1 MMLRIL
7 NLILIFVIATIFYW
21 LGLIVFAPLELSVN
35 MMLAFSIIIAVILP
49 QRYGYTFAFFSGLFV
64 DFLGT
69 SLFGSHALAFT
80 LLMVLFYQ
88 VRDKIDFKECIPQ
101 MVITGMLNIL
111 LILIFGLLSKIF
123 TGIFIWQGWKDFI
136 FGSLVLGLIM
146 PLFYNIT
153 AKFLIFDVLKKADE
167 N

>member
-1 MMLRIL
+1 MLRIL
-7 NLILIFVIATIFYW
+7 NLILVFIAATVFYW
-21 LGLIVFAPLELSVN
+21 LGLIIFAPLELSVN

-49 QRYGYTFAFFSGLFV
+49 QRYGYTFAFFSGLFL

-80 LLMVLFYQ
+80 VLMVLFYQ

-111 LILIFGLLSKIF
+111 FIFIFGLLSKIF
-123 TGIFIWQGWKDFI
+123 TGIFVWQGWKDLI
-136 FGSLVLGLIM
+136 FGSIVLGLIM

-153 AKFLIFDVLKKADE
+153 AKFLIFDVLKRADE

>member
-1 MMLRIL
+1 MLRIL
-7 NLILIFVIATIFYW
+7 NLILVFIIATISYW

-35 MMLAFSIIIAVILP
+35 MMLAFSIIVAVILP
-49 QRYGYTFAFFSGLFV
+49 QRYGYTFAFFSGLFL

-80 LLMVLFYQ
+80 LLMVLFYH
-88 VRDKIDFKECIPQ
+88 VRDKIDFKECVPQ
-101 MVITGMLNIL
+101 MIITGMLNVLFIF
-111 LILIFGLLSKIF
+111 IFGVLSKVF
-123 TGIFIWQGWKDFI
+123 TGVFLWQGWKDLI
-136 FGSLVLGLIM
+136 FGSIVLGLIM
-146 PLFYNIT
+146 PLFYNII

>member
-1 MMLRIL
+1 MLRIL
-7 NLILIFVIATIFYW
+7 NLILIFIIATIFYW

-49 QRYGYTFAFFSGLFV
+49 HRYGYTFAFFSGLFL

-80 LLMVLFYQ
+80 VLMVLFYQ

-101 MVITGMLNIL
+101 MVITGMLNVLFIF
-111 LILIFGLLSKIF
+111 IFGLLSKIF
-123 TGIFIWQGWKDFI
+123 TGIFIWQGWKDLI
-136 FGSLVLGLIM
+136 FGSIVLGLIM
-146 PLFYNIT
+146 PIFYNII
-153 AKFLIFDVLKKADE
+153 AKLLIFAPLRRANE

>member
-1 MMLRIL
+1 MYRIL

-49 QRYGYTFAFFSGLFV
+49 HRYGYTFAFFSGLFL

-80 LLMVLFYQ
+80 VLMVLFYQ

-101 MVITGMLNIL
+101 MVITGMLNVLFIF
-111 LILIFGLLSKIF
+111 IFGLLSKVF
-123 TGIFIWQGWKDFI
+123 TGIFIWQGWKDLI
-136 FGSLVLGLIM
+136 FGSIVLGLIM
-146 PLFYNIT
+146 PVFYNIT
-153 AKFLIFDVLKKADE
+153 AKFLIFGPLKRADE

>member
-1 MMLRIL
+1 MLRIL
-7 NLILIFVIATIFYW
+7 NIIFVFIAATIFYW
-21 LGLIVFAPLELSVN
+21 LGLIIFAPLELSVN
-35 MMLAFSIIIAVILP
+35 IMLAFRIIIAVIVP
-49 QRYGYTFAFFSGLFV
+49 QRYGYTFAFFSGLFL

-88 VRDKIDFKECIPQ
+88 VRDKIDFKEAVPQ
-101 MVITGMLNIL
+101 MVITGMLNVLFIF
-111 LILIFGLLSKIF
+111 IFGLLSKVF
-123 TGIFIWQGWKDFI
+123 TGIFVWQGWKDLI
-136 FGSLVLGLIM
+136 FGSIVLGLIM

-153 AKFLIFDVLKKADE
+153 DKFLIFDSLKRADE

>member
-1 MMLRIL
+1 MFRIL
-7 NLILIFVIATIFYW
+7 NLVLIFIVATVFYW

-49 QRYGYTFAFFSGLFV
+49 QRYGYTFAFFSGLFL

-80 LLMVLFYQ
+80 LLMILFYH
-88 VRDKIDFKECIPQ
+88 VRDKIDFKECVPQ

-111 LILIFGLLSKIF
+111 FIFIFGLLSKIF
-123 TGIFIWQGWKDFI
+123 TGIFIWQSWKDLI
-136 FGSLVLGLIM
+136 FGSIVLGLIM

-153 AKFLIFDVLKKADE
+153 SKFLILDVLKKVDE

>member
-1 MMLRIL
+1 MLRFL
-7 NLILIFVIATIFYW
+7 NIIFIFIIATIFYW
-21 LGLIVFAPLELSVN
+21 LGLIIFAPLDLSVN
-35 MMLAFSIIIAVILP
+35 IMFAFSIIIAVLLP
-49 QRYGYTFAFFSGLFV
+49 QRYGYTFAFLSGLFL

-80 LLMVLFYQ
+80 LLMVLFYN

-111 LILIFGLLSKIF
+111 FILVFGLLSKIF
-123 TGIFIWQGWKDFI
+123 TGVFVWQGWKDLI
-136 FGSLVLGLIM
+136 FGSIILGLIM
-146 PLFYNIT
+146 PIFYNIT
-153 AKFLIFDVLKKADE
+153 AKFLVFGVLKNADE

>member
-1 MMLRIL
+1 MFRIL
-7 NLILIFVIATIFYW
+7 NLILIFIVATIFYW

-49 QRYGYTFAFFSGLFV
+49 QRYGYTFAFFSGLFL

-80 LLMVLFYQ
+80 LLMVLFYN

-101 MVITGMLNIL
+101 IVITGMLNVL
-111 LILIFGLLSKIF
+111 FVFIFGLLSKIF
-123 TGIFIWQGWKDFI
+123 TGIFIWQGWKDLI
-136 FGSLVLGLIM
+136 FGSIVLGLIM
-146 PLFYNIT
+146 PIFYNIT
-153 AKFLIFDVLKKADE
+153 ARFLIFDALKRADE

>member
-1 MMLRIL
+1 MYRIL

-49 QRYGYTFAFFSGLFV
+49 QRYGYTFAFFSGLFL

-80 LLMVLFYQ
+80 VLMVLFYQ
-88 VRDKIDFKECIPQ
+88 VRDKIDFKESIPQ
-101 MVITGMLNIL
+101 MIITGMLNVLFIF
-111 LILIFGLLSKIF
+111 IFGFLSKVF
-123 TGIFIWQGWKDFI
+123 TGIFVWQGWRDLI
-136 FGSLVLGLIM
+136 FGSVVLGLIM
-146 PLFYNIT
+146 PIFYNVT
-153 AKFLIFDVLKKADE
+153 VKFLIFDALKKANE

>member
-1 MMLRIL
+1 MFRIL
-7 NLILIFVIATIFYW
+7 NLIFIFIIATIFYW

-49 QRYGYTFAFFSGLFV
+49 QRYGYTFAFFSGLFL

-80 LLMVLFYQ
+80 LLMVLFYN

-101 MVITGMLNIL
+101 MVITGMLNVLFIF
-111 LILIFGLLSKIF
+111 IFGLLSKIF
-123 TGIFIWQGWKDFI
+123 TGIFIWQGWKDLI
-136 FGSLVLGLIM
+136 FGSIVLGLIM

-153 AKFLIFDVLKKADE
+153 AKFLIFEALKKVDE

>member
-1 MMLRIL
+1 MLRIL
-7 NLILIFVIATIFYW
+7 NLVLIFIITTIFYW
-21 LGLIVFAPLELSVN
+21 LGLIVFTPLELSIN
-35 MMLAFSIIIAVILP
+35 IMLAFSIIIAVILP
-49 QRYGYTFAFFSGLFV
+49 QRYGYTFAFFSGLFL

-80 LLMVLFYQ
+80 LLMILFYQ

-101 MVITGMLNIL
+101 MVITGMLNVLFIF
-111 LILIFGLLSKIF
+111 IFGLLSKVF
-123 TGIFIWQGWKDFI
+123 TGVFVWQGWKDLL
-136 FGSLVLGLIM
+136 FGSIVLGLVM

-153 AKFLIFDVLKKADE
+153 AKFLIFDALKKVDE

>member
-1 MMLRIL
+1 MLRIL
-7 NLILIFVIATIFYW
+7 NLILIFIVATVFYW
-21 LGLIVFAPLELSVN
+21 FGLIFFAPLELSIN

-49 QRYGYTFAFFSGLFV
+49 QRYGYTFAFFSGLFL

-80 LLMVLFYQ
+80 SLMILFYQ
-88 VRDKIDFKECIPQ
+88 VRDKIDFKECVPQ

-111 LILIFGLLSKIF
+111 FIFIFGLLSKIF
-123 TGIFIWQGWKDFI
+123 TGIFIWQGWKDLI
-136 FGSLVLGLIM
+136 FGSMVLGLIM
-146 PLFYNIT
+146 PIFYNIT
-153 AKFLIFDVLKKADE
+153 ARFLISDILKKADE

>member
-1 MMLRIL
+1 MLRIL
-7 NLILIFVIATIFYW
+7 NFILVFIIATIFYW
-21 LGLIVFAPLELSVN
+21 LGLILFAPLELSVN

-49 QRYGYTFAFFSGLFV
+49 QRYGYTFAFFSGLFL

-80 LLMVLFYQ
+80 LLMILFYQ

-101 MVITGMLNIL
+101 MVITGMLNVLFIF
-111 LILIFGLLSKIF
+111 IFGLLSKVF
-123 TGIFIWQGWKDFI
+123 TGIFVWQGWKDLI
-136 FGSLVLGLIM
+136 FGSIILGLIM
-146 PLFYNIT
+146 PIFYNIT
-153 AKFLIFDVLKKADE
+153 VKFLIFGVLKKADE